1 MDFPVPDDA
10 CAAECT
16 PAWVDAILVTN
27 DNLKA
32 LAVICNMQ
40 TSNFPPDVQRKDLKK
55 EERQT
60 NKGVISNTLVRVFFL
75 NSLQDTVPT
84 SDC

>member
-40 TSNFPPDVQRKDLKK
+40 TSNFLPQTFSEKISKRKND
-55 EERQT
+55 RQT
-60 NKGVISNTLVRVFFL
+60 KV
-75 NSLQDTVPT
+75 
-84 SDC
+84 